1 MSSILFSFFSM
12 LCEMAPYLMIGFL
25 IAGILHVFVPQGV
38 FEKYLG
44 QENFKS
50 VLWATLLGI
59 PLPLCSCGVIPTA
72 VSLRRDGASR
82 GATVAFMIATPQTGV
97 DSIIATYSMLGLPFA
112 ILRPVVALITGL
124 AGGCVTAQFSK
135 DEIVVHNNTSKHVE
149 KRSFGQKIKD
159 LLYYSFIEMF
169 QNIGKWLIIG
179 LALGALIT
187 VFVPDNFFAS
197 LNLPPIVMMMLVLVI
212 AIPMYVCTMGSIPI
226 AAALILK
233 GLTPGTALVF
243 LVAGPAASIANILI
257 IGKTLGRKN
266 LICYMASIIIGA
278 LAGGIVV
285 DYLLPASW
293 FMPAFID
300 HACCHTTQ
308 WPSVSQMIFCGIF
321 VLLLANAFILKYK
334 KNKTTMNKDQ
344 IIYQIGGMSCN
355 HCKMSVEKAISQ
367 LDGVTKVEVDLGH
380 NLAIVTGTPD
390 DEAVKKAVEEIGF
403 EYNGKKEE

>member
-1 MSSILFSFFSM
+1 MTSIIFSFFTM
-12 LCEMAPYLMIGFL
+12 LCEMAPFLLIGFL

-72 VSLRRDGASR
+72 VSLRKDGASR

-112 ILRPVVALITGL
+112 ILRPVVALVTGL
-124 AGGCVTAQFSK
+124 AGGSVTAQFSK
-135 DEIVVHNNTSKHVE
+135 DEIVVHNNAQKPVE
-149 KRSFGQKIKD
+149 KTSFGQKIKD

-169 QNIGKWLIIG
+169 QNIGKWLFIG

-197 LNLPPIVMMMLVLVI
+197 LNLPPIVMMLMVLVI
-212 AIPMYVCTMGSIPI
+212 AMPMYVCTMGSIPI
-226 AAALILK
+226 ATALILK

-266 LICYMASIIIGA
+266 LLFYVASIVIGA
-278 LAGGIVV
+278 LAGGMVV
-285 DYLLPASW
+285 DYLLPATW
-293 FMPAFID
+293 FTSAINS
-300 HACCHTTQ
+300 HACCNTTE
-308 WPSVSQMIFCGIF
+308 WPSVAQMIFCGIF
-321 VLLLANAFILKYK
+321 LLLLANAFILKYK
-334 KNKTTMNKDQ
+334 SNKTEMKEDQ
-344 IIYQIGGMSCN
+344 IVYKIGGMECN

-367 LDGVTKVEVDLGH
+367 LDGVDKAEVDLGH
-380 NLAIVTGTPD
+380 QQAIVSGTPD

-403 EYNGKKEE
+403 EFKGRV

>member
-1 MSSILFSFFSM
+1 MTAILFSFFNM
-12 LCEMAPYLMIGFL
+12 MCMMAPYLLLGFL

-112 ILRPVVALITGL
+112 ILRPVVALVTGL

-135 DEIVVHNNTSKHVE
+135 DEIVVRNNTTKQAE
-149 KRSFGQKIKD
+149 KKTFGQKIKD
-159 LLYYSFIEMF
+159 LLYYSFVEMF
-169 QNIGKWLIIG
+169 QNIGKWLVIG

-187 VFVPDNFFAS
+187 VLVPDNFFAS
-197 LNLPPIVMMMLVLVI
+197 LNLPPIVMMLLVLVI

-278 LAGGIVV
+278 LTGGIVV

-367 LDGVTKVEVDLGH
+367 LNGVTKVEVDLGH